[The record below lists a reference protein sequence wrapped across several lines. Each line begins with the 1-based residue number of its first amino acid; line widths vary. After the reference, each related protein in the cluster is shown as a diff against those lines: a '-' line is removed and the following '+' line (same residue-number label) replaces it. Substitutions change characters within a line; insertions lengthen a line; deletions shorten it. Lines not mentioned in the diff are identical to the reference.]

1 MPAKRHSTVI
11 SVIVPTSHSIDHVEK
26 MRPCNLAKFLVLI
39 IGLTAPGCSAAQTAD
54 EPLEPTGA
62 RFLDWENLRPADSPN
77 GWLLVPKDSE
87 IHRFD
92 EVAPIYD
99 VAPDILA
106 NAWKSVLAEQ
116 PRTKIVAVSDD
127 GLQIEALQE
136 SAVFGFVDL
145 ISARISMLSEN
156 RSTIAV
162 YSRSTV
168 GYWDFGVN
176 KRRVRDWLEALGHRI
191 AAKK

>member
-1 MPAKRHSTVI
+1 
-11 SVIVPTSHSIDHVEK
+11 

-39 IGLTAPGCSAAQTAD
+39 IGLTAPGCSAAETAGV
-54 EPLEPTGA
+54 PLEPTVS

-77 GWLLVPKDSE
+77 RWLLAPKDSE
-87 IHRFD
+87 VHRFD

-99 VAPDILA
+99 VAPGILA
-106 NAWKSVLAEQ
+106 SAWKSVLAEQ
-116 PRTKIVAVSDD
+116 PRTKVVGVSDD
-127 GLQIEALQE
+127 GLQIEAKQE
-136 SAVFGFVDL
+136 SAIFGFVDL
-145 ISARISMLSEN
+145 ISARISKLSEN

-191 AAKK
+191 AAKR